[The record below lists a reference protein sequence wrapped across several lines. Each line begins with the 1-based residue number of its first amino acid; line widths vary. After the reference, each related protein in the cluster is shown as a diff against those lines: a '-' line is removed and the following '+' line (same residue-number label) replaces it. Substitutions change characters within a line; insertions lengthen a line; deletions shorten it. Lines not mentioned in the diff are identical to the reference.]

1 MQRIAERVAP
11 DERRATRSFPGLAVP
26 VGEDAAA
33 PVTPWRGSQAAKYD
47 GALPQLES
55 GAVHPRIDPEPA
67 AASVALALAMA
78 EAGFQP
84 WGSLPEAPSP
94 HEWIVR
100 AIDATVS
107 DCVPSRTHAPLSVG
121 LLSGP
126 DAQQPVIALEL
137 PVDGTHIVALQ
148 PAMAAL
154 RSDPAALAACSI
166 VNDTL
171 FLMGPE
177 RMFYEISGIAW
188 QGEED
193 EGTVQ
198 QEYAAQGETYDGVT
212 RAQWDRVYPVWT
224 RRCSRAD
231 LREGLKALAAIAR
244 GRGRAGKLARA
255 LLELGRTRRDAAHNR
270 FRVNLAEAVGLDSSA
285 CWGVPMV
292 WSREENLTAM
302 VLDEM
307 YQLAMQTSC
316 DMSVLAMQ
324 FPEATDLR
332 AMRAFRGA
340 FTASLR
346 EFTAASELCILIQE
360 MEETRCT
367 KS

>member
-1 MQRIAERVAP
+1 MQRIAARVAL
-11 DERRATRSFPGLAVP
+11 DERRPTRSLLDIAAHIE
-26 VGEDAAA
+26 EDAAA
-33 PVTPWRGSQAAKYD
+33 PVATSRGSRVQAYD

-55 GAVHPRIDPEPA
+55 GAIHPRIDPEPA
-67 AASVALALAMA
+67 GASVALALAMA

-84 WGSLPEAPSP
+84 RGALPEAPSP

-100 AIDATVS
+100 VIDATIS

-148 PAMAAL
+148 PALAAL
-154 RSDPAALAACSI
+154 RSDAAALAACSI

-193 EGTVQ
+193 EATVQ

-224 RRCSRAD
+224 RRCSRAQ

-244 GRGRAGKLARA
+244 GRGRARKLARA
-255 LLELGRTRRDAAHNR
+255 LLELGRARRAAAHNR
-270 FRVNLAEAVGLDSSA
+270 FRVNLAEAVGLDGTA

-324 FPEATDLR
+324 FHEPTDLR
-332 AMRAFRGA
+332 AMRAFRKA

-346 EFTAASELCILIQE
+346 EFTAASELCILMKE

>member
-1 MQRIAERVAP
+1 MQRIAARVALN
-11 DERRATRSFPGLAVP
+11 ERRPARSFPGIAVN
-26 VGEDAAA
+26 VGENAATRVA
-33 PVTPWRGSQAAKYD
+33 PSQGGVQVYD

-55 GAVHPRIDPEPA
+55 GAVHPRIDPEPVG
-67 AASVALALAMA
+67 ASVVLALAVA
-78 EAGFQP
+78 EAGFQSR
-84 WGSLPEAPSP
+84 GTLADELSP

-100 AIDATVS
+100 AIDAVIV

-121 LLSGP
+121 LLSGLG
-126 DAQQPVIALEL
+126 AREPVVALEL
-137 PVDGTHIVALQ
+137 PVDGNHIVALQ
-148 PAMAAL
+148 PALSAL
-154 RSDPAALAACSI
+154 HSKPAAIAACSI
-166 VNDTL
+166 VNGTL
-171 FLMGPE
+171 FLMGPD
-177 RMFYEISGIAW
+177 RMFYEASSMFW

-193 EGTVQ
+193 EASVR
-198 QEYAAQGETYDGVT
+198 QEYAAQGETYEGVT
-212 RAQWDRVYPVWT
+212 RAQWDRVYPEWA
-224 RRCSRAD
+224 RRCSRTQ
-231 LREGLKALAAIAR
+231 LREGLKALGTIAR
-244 GRGRAGKLARA
+244 RRSRARKLARA
-255 LLELGRTRRDAAHNR
+255 LLALGRASRAAAHNR

-324 FPEATDLR
+324 FPEPADRR
-332 AMRAFRGA
+332 AMRAFRKA
-340 FTASLR
+340 LTSSLR
-346 EFTAASELCILIQE
+346 EFTAASELCILMHE